1 MNNELENPMA
11 IHYVKW
17 ADAQFFKDGWL
28 NHDGLIKEATNG
40 LCIIETVGYLIY
52 QNDEY
57 VCLAMSVGKFS
68 ADALLK
74 IPRACIKHMLK
85 LDEPDDDHTA
95 APRDD
100 ADGGVAS

>member
-1 MNNELENPMA
+1 MTDELENPMA

-28 NHDGLIKEATNG
+28 NHDGLVKEAMNG
-40 LCIIETVGYLIY
+40 LCIIETVGYLVY

-57 VCLAMSVGKFS
+57 VCLAMSIGRFS

-74 IPRACIKHMLK
+74 IPRACIKTMLE
-85 LDEPDDDHTA
+85 LDEPNDAA
-95 APRDD
+95 APTPRE
-100 ADGGVAS
+100 DGAP